1 MGRSAAMPAVSSPLV
16 HTVVLPGDRVLSLAT
31 LASAT
36 GEGQPTV
43 RLGAS
48 LRQVGDDVLATRMG
62 TLQQT
67 AGGKLWVAT
76 RQRRYVAAVEDSVL
90 GVVTDKHAE
99 VSALRLLRP
108 HARSELSDATP
119 TLCWA

>member
-1 MGRSAAMPAVSSPLV
+1 MGRSAAPAVSSPLV

-36 GEGQPTV
+36 GEGPATV

-48 LRQVGDDVLATRMG
+48 LRQDGDDVLATRLG

-76 RQRRYVAAVEDSVL
+76 RQRRYVPAMEDSVL

-99 VSALRLLRP
+99 VQALRLLRP
-108 HARSELSDATP
+108 PARPLGSDATP
-119 TLCWA
+119 TAMLRV